1 MTGMLRPRRL
11 ITAALTVVLA
21 LALAACGQEQLPN
34 TTFNPR
40 TEFGG
45 AIDELWDKLLLWGT
59 IVFVLVEAALIFIV
73 VRYRHREGRPEPKHV
88 HGNTTLESLWTV
100 LPAVILV
107 LIAVPTVRTI
117 FRFQADAPASA
128 VQVNVIGHQWWWEFE
143 YPQYGFRTAN
153 ELYLPTGRT
162 VSFHLRTQDVIHSFW
177 IPQLGGKR
185 DLITNRTNYLW
196 FTPDSAMGADVW
208 NGFCAEYCGASHANM
223 KFRAFTVPEPE
234 FERWAAHQRSP
245 AVFLGAA
252 GTPGGPPAAAPA
264 QPGAATPPA
273 GTPTPTPRAGATA
286 QQTAAAP
293 AAGQAAGA
301 PGQTPAAGGTQ
312 VPASPAA
319 PATAATLPVST
330 GQTDASLG
338 FTIPSREY
346 AIPQTPYPDGLTFQ
360 SGLTGD
366 PARGRQLFFGAGT
379 CVVCHAVGGTV
390 AASTIGPNLTHV
402 GSRTTIAAGLYPNDA
417 EHLARWIKN
426 APSMKPGVIMPP
438 FGQGLRDPRTNAPGR
453 LTDAQIADI
462 VAYLLALK

>member
-1 MTGMLRPRRL
+1 
-11 ITAALTVVLA
+11 
-21 LALAACGQEQLPN
+21 
-34 TTFNPR
+34 
-40 TEFGG
+40 
-45 AIDELWDKLLLWGT
+45 
-59 IVFVLVEAALIFIV
+59 
-73 VRYRHREGRPEPKHV
+73 
-88 HGNTTLESLWTV
+88 
-100 LPAVILV
+100 
-107 LIAVPTVRTI
+107 
-117 FRFQADAPASA
+117 
-128 VQVNVIGHQWWWEFE
+128 
-143 YPQYGFRTAN
+143 
-153 ELYLPTGRT
+153 
-162 VSFHLRTQDVIHSFW
+162 VIHSFW

-223 KFRAFTVPEPE
+223 KFRAFTLPEAE
-234 FERWAAHQRSP
+234 FERWAAHQRAP

-252 GTPGGPPAAAPA
+252 GTPGGPPAT
-264 QPGAATPPA
+264 PGATAPPA
-273 GTPTPTPRAGATA
+273 AGATPTA
-286 QQTAAAP
+286 GAPASPAPQTTAAAP
-293 AAGQAAGA
+293 AGA
-301 PGQTPAAGGTQ
+301 QTPGQTPAPQGAPTPG
-312 VPASPAA
+312 SPAA
-319 PATAATLPVST
+319 PITPAALPVST

-338 FTIPSREY
+338 FTIPSRDY
-346 AIPQTPYPDGLTFQ
+346 AIPKTPYPDGLTFE

-426 APSMKPGVIMPP
+426 APAMKPGVIMPP